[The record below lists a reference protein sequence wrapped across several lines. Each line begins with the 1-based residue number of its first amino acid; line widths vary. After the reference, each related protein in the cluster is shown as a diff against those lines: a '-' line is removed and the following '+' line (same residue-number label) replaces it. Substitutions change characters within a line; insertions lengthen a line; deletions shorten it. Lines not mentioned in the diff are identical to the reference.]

1 MSFPKYLQ
9 LVLDLGVTPGPNI
22 SIAGS
27 EPDEFAGSSRLE
39 EEIRLDKAKEIQE
52 MTATTDALVEIV
64 ADYLGI
70 DKANVKTDQDFKDMG
85 FDSLDLMDMLMQVE
99 EKFDVKLNITEDT
112 NNIDKLAELVEATK
126 NA

>member
-1 MSFPKYLQ
+1 
-9 LVLDLGVTPGPNI
+9 
-22 SIAGS
+22 
-27 EPDEFAGSSRLE
+27 
-39 EEIRLDKAKEIQE
+39 

>member
-1 MSFPKYLQ
+1 
-9 LVLDLGVTPGPNI
+9 
-22 SIAGS
+22 
-27 EPDEFAGSSRLE
+27 
-39 EEIRLDKAKEIQE
+39 
-52 MTATTDALVEIV
+52 MTELTDTLTGIV

-70 DKANVKTDQDFKDMG
+70 DKENVKTDENFTDMG

-112 NNIDKLAELVEATK
+112 NNIEKLASLIEETKK